1 MPTTGSADQGARL
14 LGQII
19 AFAITFIAAVHF
31 ALFGYFLYRTA
42 IISPIS
48 DMFTYIADYL
58 RFRAGQVGLLSYLW
72 QPHGEH
78 RLVWVRLLT
87 WLDVEL
93 LHTRGFAFMSAATA
107 SITTTTA
114 LLWYRMRR
122 DEPMLPVS
130 LTLLAPML
138 VLTSANVVDCSVP
151 INTTYPMTIVFAV
164 LSIVLFADAGAR
176 NRRPTLQRAA
186 AIVAAIGAS
195 FATAAGLLVWPILVW
210 IGWHGRTPHAWLAGV
225 AAIGCVYVIFYLH
238 NLPPYGLAPA
248 LEMDAGSYLS
258 PGHVWKVLDY
268 FIGFLGL
275 PLTREPTLAVPGRV
289 IGIAFVL
296 VGLSAVAVVSFRF
309 RPLKPLDQ
317 IAVGLIML
325 ALGSAALAAVGR
337 SELVSEIPVRYT
349 IFTSMLHVGLLY
361 LLLSRF
367 AHLFAAS
374 PGQLSLKIAAL
385 GIAAALLI
393 QQVMIGRIAERTAA
407 IIAQDADCFAEGN
420 VTGPINPAVTRTP
433 AGSSTVIGA
442 LRQQGLLTPR
452 STRCISP

>member
-176 NRRPTLQRAA
+176 NRR
-186 AIVAAIGAS
+186 
-195 FATAAGLLVWPILVW
+195 F
-210 IGWHGRTPHAWLAGV
+210 
-225 AAIGCVYVIFYLH
+225 
-238 NLPPYGLAPA
+238 
-248 LEMDAGSYLS
+248 
-258 PGHVWKVLDY
+258 
-268 FIGFLGL
+268 
-275 PLTREPTLAVPGRV
+275 
-289 IGIAFVL
+289 
-296 VGLSAVAVVSFRF
+296 
-309 RPLKPLDQ
+309 
-317 IAVGLIML
+317 
-325 ALGSAALAAVGR
+325 
-337 SELVSEIPVRYT
+337 
-349 IFTSMLHVGLLY
+349 
-361 LLLSRF
+361 
-367 AHLFAAS
+367 
-374 PGQLSLKIAAL
+374 
-385 GIAAALLI
+385 
-393 QQVMIGRIAERTAA
+393 
-407 IIAQDADCFAEGN
+407 
-420 VTGPINPAVTRTP
+420 
-433 AGSSTVIGA
+433 
-442 LRQQGLLTPR
+442 
-452 STRCISP
+452 